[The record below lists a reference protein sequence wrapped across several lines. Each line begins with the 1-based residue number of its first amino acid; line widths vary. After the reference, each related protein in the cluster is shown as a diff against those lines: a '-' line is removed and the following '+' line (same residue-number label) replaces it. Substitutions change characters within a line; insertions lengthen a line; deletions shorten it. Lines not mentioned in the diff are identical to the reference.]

1 MTGECEM
8 YYDIVM
14 SGDRIRQLRKHE
26 GITQEQLAIKLH
38 ISDRYLRKIETGEK
52 GPSIDILVEISALFG
67 VSLDYIVMGRQPQDS
82 LKQKLH
88 SVIQNLSALA
98 EEL

>member
-26 GITQEQLAIKLH
+26 GITQEQLGA
-38 ISDRYLRKIETGEK
+38 R
-52 GPSIDILVEISALFG
+52 
-67 VSLDYIVMGRQPQDS
+67 
-82 LKQKLH
+82 
-88 SVIQNLSALA
+88 
-98 EEL
+98 